1 MNTLAVIRSEW
12 SKVWS
17 LRSTPFSLL
26 VTAVLSIAI
35 GMLAVFSTEMHEGT
49 NGTKTSASLTGFL
62 IGQLA
67 ICVLGTLIATG
78 EYTTGQIRVT
88 LAAVPNR
95 TRFLL
100 AKATVAAAV
109 SSAGGLAIGLLA
121 FLAGQSVLAGQAAP
135 LTDPAVARALLG
147 VGLYSGVLGVFSL
160 AVGFLVRHSA
170 GAIATV
176 IAVLFIAPIVL
187 LLLGGLGDS
196 LTRWWPTSAGARI
209 MDPDAAD
216 PWLGLGLFVGWT
228 LVLAVGAWG
237 MLRRRDA

>member
-1 MNTLAVIRSEW
+1 MSTLAVIRSEW

-17 LRSTPFSLL
+17 LRSTPWSLAA
-26 VTAVLSIAI
+26 TAVLTIAI
-35 GMLAVFSTEMHEGT
+35 GMLAVFATEMHEGT
-49 NGTKTSASLTGFL
+49 PGSKTSASLTGFL

-95 TRFLL
+95 SRFLL

-109 SSAGGLAIGLLA
+109 AFSGGLAIGLAA
-121 FLAGQSVLAGQAAP
+121 FLAGQSVLGGQAAS
-135 LTDPAVARALLG
+135 LTDPSVLRAILG

-160 AVGFLVRHSA
+160 AVGFLIRHSA

-176 IAVLFIAPIVL
+176 IAVLYIGPIVL
-187 LLLGGLGDS
+187 MLLGEFGEKLS
-196 LTRWWPTSAGARI
+196 EWWPTGAGARI
-209 MDPDAAD
+209 MNPDAVDA
-216 PWLGLGLFVGWT
+216 WQGLAIFVGWT
-228 LVLAVGAWG
+228 VVLLGGAWG
-237 MLRRRDA
+237 VLRQRDA